1 MTRTRRS
8 PNLRT
13 TYRAA
18 LGTVVLAFAG
28 FANAQPNPDDNL
40 GSPAN
45 AAARFDYLL
54 HCSGCHRP
62 DGTGSAPDVP
72 SLRGAVG
79 SLVATPEGR
88 AYIARVP
95 EVAQSPLDDD
105 DLARLLNWVLREFN
119 ADTLP
124 ERFRPLDGDE
134 VGAARAR
141 ILADPIRA
149 RAGIVGAYSGS
160 PSEEVESAE
169 PSHRNRD

>member
-1 MTRTRRS
+1 MTRNPRS
-8 PNLRT
+8 PKSCT
-13 TYRAA
+13 TFRAA
-18 LGTVVLAFAG
+18 FGIVALAYSGSGT
-28 FANAQPNPDDNL
+28 AQPETDDNL
-40 GSPAN
+40 GSRAN
-45 AAARFDYLL
+45 DAARFDYLL

-72 SLRGAVG
+72 SLRGAIG

-88 AYIARVP
+88 EYIARVP

-105 DLARLLNWVLREFN
+105 DLARLLNWVLQEFN

-124 ERFRPLDGDE
+124 ARFRPLEGAE

-149 RAGIVGAYSGS
+149 RETIVGNYQ
-160 PSEEVESAE
+160 EE
-169 PSHRNRD
+169 

>member
-1 MTRTRRS
+1 MTRTGRS
-8 PNLRT
+8 PYLRAT
-13 TYRAA
+13 FRTA
-18 LGTVVLAFAG
+18 LGTVALACAG
-28 FANAQPNPDDNL
+28 SGTAQSETDDGLRAND
-40 GSPAN
+40 
-45 AAARFDYLL
+45 AARFDYLL

-88 AYIARVP
+88 EYIARVP

-105 DLARLLNWVLREFN
+105 DLARLLNWVLQEFN

-124 ERFRPLDGDE
+124 DRFRPLEGAE

-149 RAGIVGAYSGS
+149 RETIVGTYR
-160 PSEEVESAE
+160 EE
-169 PSHRNRD
+169 